1 MVAIH
6 IPYRFGDVVVI
17 VTYGQLRHVPSS
29 INRMVPTKR
38 VIY

>member
-17 VTYGQLRHVPSS
+17 VTYGQLWYVPPS
-29 INRMVPTKR
+29 IDRMVPSEW
-38 VIY
+38 VVY